1 MKGERIVTN
10 PFLAP
15 KQRPLVIGHRGVP
28 WEVQENTAAGIQRA
42 LDMGLDGVEFD
53 VFVTTDDRVVVFHD
67 QDTER
72 LTGKAGDI
80 TQMSWDEVSRL
91 RIQKSIPMGK
101 NAKGEDVVVEYEKEQ
116 PIPLLE
122 EVLDRFKGK
131 LAMNVELK
139 PASPRWWDRHVGRKV
154 GEVIEA
160 ANAVDS
166 VIVTSFD
173 FLKLDSL
180 ENARPDV
187 HSGFAYDDNFLDFA
201 SGWLKLLPEF
211 PSELARR
218 RAGDQNPETVLNA
231 LLESNVVG
239 RYLHSTLVD
248 IEHTLIDSNTVTKF
262 HDREMAVGAY
272 TVYPLDTTMV
282 KQPLGEADET
292 RVAEELIQAG
302 VDWIETDDPR
312 ELLDLVKAA

>member
-1 MKGERIVTN
+1 MMEADRASN
-10 PFLAP
+10 PFLVP
-15 KQRPLVIGHRGVP
+15 KNKPLILGHRGVP
-28 WEVQENTAAGIQRA
+28 WEAQENTMAGIERA

-67 QDTER
+67 QQTER
-72 LTGKAGDI
+72 LTGVRGDI
-80 TQMSWDEVSRL
+80 TRMSWDEVSRL

-101 NAKGEDVVVEYEKEQ
+101 NAKGEEVVVEYEREQ

-154 GEVIEA
+154 GEVIETA
-160 ANAVDS
+160 GARDS

-180 ENARPDV
+180 EDTLPDV
-187 HSGFAYDDNFLDFA
+187 HSGFAYDDNFFDFG
-201 SGWLKLLPEF
+201 SVWLKLLPEF
-211 PSELARR
+211 PSELAG
-218 RAGDQNPETVLNA
+218 RAGDQNPETVINW

-239 RYLHSTLVD
+239 RFLRSSVVD
-248 IEHTLIDSNTVTKF
+248 VEHTLLDSNTVEKF
-262 HDREMAVGAY
+262 HARGMAVGTY
-272 TVYPLDTTMV
+272 TLYPLDTSMV
-282 KQPLGEADET
+282 KEPLEEAEET
-292 RVAEELIQAG
+292 RIAERLLETRI
-302 VDWIETDDPR
+302 DWIETDDPAK
-312 ELLDLVKAA
+312 LQKVLNPS